1 MSIHYEFPC
10 MQYWHTLAKHFEG
23 NENFIVVDKD
33 EYFVVNYVRA
43 GDDTHPTVTSK
54 REIVLREGRGLIF
67 CSKTGELL
75 SRPFHKFFNLN
86 ERPDVTPD
94 FTKPHHIITK
104 LDGSMIRP
112 FRVGNNIRWGTKMGV
127 TDVSMQAEEYVAKNP
142 RYEHMA
148 AEFLAQNMTPIFEWC
163 SRQQR
168 IILDYP
174 EDRLVLLAIRDNW
187 TGSYISRRQ
196 LELAA
201 SYYNVQVVDVH
212 TLSWSTSDMPAF
224 TEFVRSMK
232 GIEGFII
239 QFDDGHMVKI
249 KCDEYVALHKAKS
262 YLDNER
268 DVVGMILDEKVDD
281 LLPLLPE
288 TDRKRLL
295 NFQDQIWFDI
305 LKFQTSVNVVLK
317 MVNGIP
323 RKDFA
328 MSSANMDP
336 ILKATVFKFYDIGS
350 CDLDYIKDTVKRN
363 LGSRSSFE
371 KMKSILKTANWKEVE
386 NA

>member
-1 MSIHYEFPC
+1 
-10 MQYWHTLAKHFEG
+10 MQYWHTIAKHFKG
-23 NENFIVVDKD
+23 NKNFIVVDKD

-54 REIVLREGRGLIF
+54 RETVLREGRGLIF

-86 ERPDVTPD
+86 VRSDVTPD

-104 LDGSMIRP
+104 LDGSMVRP

-168 IILDYP
+168 IVLDYP
-174 EDRLVLLAIRDNW
+174 GDRLVLLAIRDNW
-187 TGSYISRRQ
+187 TGSYISREQ

-201 SYYNVQVVDVH
+201 SYYNVPVVDVH
-212 TLSWSTSDMPAF
+212 TLEWSTSDMPAF

-232 GIEGFII
+232 GVEGFII
-239 QFDDGHMVKI
+239 QFDDGHMIKI

-317 MVNGIP
+317 MAEKIP

-336 ILKATVFKFYDIGS
+336 ILRASVFKFYDIGS
-350 CDLDYIKDTVKRN
+350 CDLAYIKDTVKRN
-363 LGSRSSFE
+363 LGSKSSFE
-371 KMKSILKTANWKEVE
+371 KMESILKTANWKEEE

>member
-1 MSIHYEFPC
+1 M
-10 MQYWHTLAKHFEG
+10 
-23 NENFIVVDKD
+23 D
-33 EYFVVNYVRA
+33 
-43 GDDTHPTVTSK
+43 
-54 REIVLREGRGLIF
+54 
-67 CSKTGELL
+67 
-75 SRPFHKFFNLN
+75 
-86 ERPDVTPD
+86 
-94 FTKPHHIITK
+94 K

-112 FRVGNNIRWGTKMGV
+112 LSLPRGKNQDGRGIRWATKMGV
-127 TDVSMQAEEYVAKNP
+127 TDVAMQAEEFVAKNKK
-142 RYEHMA
+142 YHDF
-148 AEFLAQNMTPIFEWC
+148 AEACIQGDITPIFEWV

-168 IILDYP
+168 IVVDYP
-174 EDRLVLLAIRDNW
+174 EDNLILLAMRNNFDG
-187 TGSYISRRQ
+187 TYIARSKLEFFSNFWDIPLVQ
-196 LELAA
+196 VHELA
-201 SYYNVQVVDVH
+201 
-212 TLSWSTSDMPAF
+212 WSRENPEEF
-224 TEFVRSMK
+224 KNFVRTMT
-232 GIEGFII
+232 GIEGFVV
-239 QFDDGHMVKI
+239 QFEDGHMVKI

-317 MVNGIP
+317 MVKGIP

-350 CDLDYIKDTVKRN
+350 CDLAYIKDTVKRN